1 MVTLLGSGRVAI
13 EETTVAAGGFR
24 VRARVAGPPDGELV
38 MLLHGFPQSS
48 RCWTAALETL
58 GGEGYRA
65 VAPDQRGYSP
75 GASPEGVEGYR
86 MSALVADVVRIAE
99 ALGHR
104 RFHVV
109 GHDWGATVAWSLA
122 ATRPDRLASLT
133 ALSTPHTAAIAL
145 ALRGPVQRAKFAY
158 MWLLQ
163 TPWIGEASLTL
174 GGGTAG
180 RFVVEQALVASG
192 LPRDLARRDLDALL
206 EVGVTGPLNWYRA
219 LRLRGERVPVD
230 EVSVPTMFV
239 WGSRDVAM
247 SRQAAEATEEFVRG
261 EYHFVD
267 LEGANHW
274 IPDLNWDD
282 IADLV
287 LEHIAGG

>member
-1 MVTLLGSGRVAI
+1 MVTLLGSGGVAI

-24 VRARVAGPPDGELV
+24 FRARVAGPPDGELV

-48 RCWTAALETL
+48 ACWTEALETL
-58 GGEGYRA
+58 ADAGYRA

-75 GASPEGVEGYR
+75 GACPEGVGGYR
-86 MSALVADVVRIAE
+86 MSALVADVMRIAE

-122 ATRPDRLASLT
+122 ATRPERLTSLT

-158 MWLLQ
+158 TWLLQ
-163 TPWIGEASLTL
+163 TPWVGEASLTL
-174 GGGTAG
+174 GGGTVG
-180 RFVVEQALVASG
+180 RFVIEQALVASG
-192 LPRDLARRDLDALL
+192 LPRDLARRDLDALQA
-206 EVGVTGPLNWYRA
+206 VGVTGPLNWYRA
-219 LRLRGERVPVD
+219 LRLRGERVPMD
-230 EVSVPTMFV
+230 EVSVPTLFV
-239 WGSRDVAM
+239 WGSRDVAL
-247 SRQAAEATEEFVRG
+247 SRRAAEATQEFVTG

-274 IPDLNWDD
+274 IPDLHWDD

>member
-24 VRARVAGPPDGELV
+24 FRTRVAGPPDGELV

-48 RCWTAALETL
+48 LCWTRALETL
-58 GGEGYRA
+58 ADAGYRA

-75 GASPEGVEGYR
+75 GACPEGVEGYR
-86 MSALVADVVRIAE
+86 MSALVADVRRIAE

-104 RFHVV
+104 RVHVV

-122 ATRPDRLASLT
+122 ATQPERLASLT
-133 ALSTPHTAAIAL
+133 ALATPHTAAIAL

-163 TPWIGEASLTL
+163 TPWIGETALTR
-174 GGGTAG
+174 GGGVVG
-180 RFVVEQALVASG
+180 RLVLERALVASG
-192 LPRDLARRDLDALL
+192 LPLDLARRDVDALL
-206 EVGVTGPLNWYRA
+206 DVGVTGPLNWYRA

-230 EVSVPTMFV
+230 EVSVPTLFV
-239 WGSRDVAM
+239 WGSKDLAL
-247 SRQAAEATEEFVRG
+247 SRQAAEATEEFVTG

-267 LEGANHW
+267 LEGASHW
-274 IPDLNWDD
+274 IPDLHWDD